1 MDMEIKKML
10 NRELLEKQARILR
23 AISHPVRIA
32 LLDLLQEKK
41 ELSVTE
47 IHNTLN
53 LRQAEASHH
62 LGILRDKGI
71 LNSIRDGK
79 SIKYSLKIE
88 KLSQII
94 NCINSCN
101 LD

>member
-1 MDMEIKKML
+1 MKIKTIL
-10 NRELLEKQARILR
+10 NIELLEKQAKILR

-41 ELSVTE
+41 ELSVKE
-47 IHNTLN
+47 IHESLN
-53 LRQAEASHH
+53 LKQAETSHH

-71 LNSIRDGK
+71 LNAKREGK
-79 SIKYSLKIE
+79 SILYSLKIE

-94 NCINSCN
+94 NCINNCN
-101 LD
+101 L

>member
-1 MDMEIKKML
+1 MEIKNKL
-10 NRELLEKQARILR
+10 NRELLEKQSRILR

-94 NCINSCN
+94 NCINSCK

>member
-1 MDMEIKKML
+1 MKIKQLL

-32 LLDLLQEKK
+32 ILNLLQEKRK
-41 ELSVTE
+41 LTVTE
-47 IHNTLN
+47 IYKAMN
-53 LRQAEASHH
+53 LKQAETSHH
-62 LGILRDKGI
+62 LGILRDKGV
-71 LNSIRDGK
+71 LNASRDGK
-79 SIKYSLKIE
+79 SIRYSLRID

-94 NCINSCN
+94 DCINSCN

>member
-1 MDMEIKKML
+1 MEIKNKL
-10 NRELLEKQARILR
+10 NRELLEKQSRILR

-47 IHNTLN
+47 IHKTLN

>member
-1 MDMEIKKML
+1 MRIKTML

-41 ELSVTE
+41 GLTVTE
-47 IHNTLN
+47 IHNTLR
-53 LRQAEASHH
+53 LKQAETSHH
-62 LGILRDKGI
+62 LGILRDKGV
-71 LNSIRDGK
+71 LKTEREGK
-79 SIKYSLKIE
+79 SIRYSFRIE

-94 NCINSCN
+94 NCIKSCN

>member
-1 MDMEIKKML
+1 ML

-32 LLDLLQEKK
+32 LLDLLEEKK
-41 ELSVTE
+41 GLTVTE
-47 IHNTLN
+47 IHNTLR
-53 LRQAEASHH
+53 LKQAENSHH

-71 LNSIRDGK
+71 LKTECEGK
-79 SIKYSLKIE
+79 SIMYSLRTK

-94 NCINSCN
+94 DCINSCN
-101 LD
+101 FH